1 MEPTFIFMDKY
12 KPFVFSVPPKDLRI
26 EAEQKTV
33 SVNLIQFGEMVNLGE
48 KQCNRISFSS
58 FFPNINSPFYKP
70 LKNAMLPFMCVQTLE
85 RLKNNKSKIQFIV
98 PEFAI
103 NKICKITKFVHVYDE
118 RTGDVN
124 FEITLIE
131 HREPNDIIESLGL
144 RLR

>member
-70 LKNAMLPFMCVQTLE
+70 FKNAMLPFMCVQTLE